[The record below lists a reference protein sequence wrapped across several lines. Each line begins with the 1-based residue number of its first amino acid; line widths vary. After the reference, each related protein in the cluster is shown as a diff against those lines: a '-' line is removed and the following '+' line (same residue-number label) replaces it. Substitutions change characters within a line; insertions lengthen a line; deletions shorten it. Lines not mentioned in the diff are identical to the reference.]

1 METFGEIIKEAR
13 IKAGLSQRQVQQNI
27 KITDSR
33 LSKMERNELICP
45 PAEMKK
51 LAVLYKIPIIKL
63 YIAAG
68 YLTNDD
74 LDEYKMVFRG
84 VEQLDVIEAAHI
96 QQCIDLLIRR
106 KDQI

>member
-1 METFGEIIKEAR
+1 METFGDIIKSAR
-13 IKAGLSQRQVQQNI
+13 NKAGLSQKQVYQNI

-45 PAEMKK
+45 PSEMGK
-51 LAVLYKIPIIKL
+51 LAVLYNIPIVHL

-68 YLTNDD
+68 YLTSDD
-74 LDEYKMVFRG
+74 LDEYKMVFHG
-84 VEQLDVIEAAHI
+84 VEQLDDIETAHI

>member
-1 METFGEIIKEAR
+1 METFGDIIKSAR
-13 IKAGLSQRQVQQNI
+13 NKAGLSQKQVYQNI

-45 PAEMKK
+45 PAEMRK
-51 LAVLYKIPIIKL
+51 LAVLYNIPIVNL
-63 YIAAG
+63 YIAPG
-68 YLTNDD
+68 YLTSDD
-74 LDEYKMVFRG
+74 LDEYKLVFHG
-84 VEQLDVIEAAHI
+84 IEQLDDIETAHI